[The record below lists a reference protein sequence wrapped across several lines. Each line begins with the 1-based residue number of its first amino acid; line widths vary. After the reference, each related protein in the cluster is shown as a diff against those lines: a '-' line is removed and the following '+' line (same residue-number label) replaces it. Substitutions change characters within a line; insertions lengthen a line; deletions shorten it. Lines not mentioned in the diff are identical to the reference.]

1 MYAERVIRDDNFLTI
16 PAHIPNKF
24 STLVN
29 VEIIIIGKLKLE
41 YMQRYIFMCLIFLV
55 DFQIPIFR

>member
-1 MYAERVIRDDNFLTI
+1 MYAYRVIRDDHFLAI

-29 VEIIIIGKLKLE
+29 VEIIIIGKLKLR
-41 YMQRYIFMCLIFLV
+41 YMQSFIFMCLIF
-55 DFQIPIFR
+55 